1 MQSTPHLA
9 IPLQLPMEQYRMQ
22 PVQQIVIAIRGD
34 MDIVK
39 ARSAARDVARN
50 IGFGPIDQ
58 ARIATAVSE
67 LARYVLLHSGEGHVA
82 FQNITRTG
90 RNGIEFEVLDNG
102 PRPATS
108 EQELFLSQSFAPLP
122 VMENG
127 LQGAQRLMDEFVV
140 ETQTNDQTRI
150 TCRKWR
156 L

>member
-1 MQSTPHLA
+1 
-9 IPLQLPMEQYRMQ
+9 MEQYRMQ

-67 LARYVLLHSGEGHVA
+67 LARYVLLHSGEGQVA
-82 FQNITRTG
+82 FQTINRSD
-90 RNGIEFEVLDNG
+90 RKGIEFEVLDNG
-102 PRPATS
+102 PYVDNNKQEQMMSNGFGYSPTIAT
-108 EQELFLSQSFAPLP
+108 
-122 VMENG
+122 G
-127 LQGAQRLMDEFVV
+127 LQGAQRLLDEFII
-140 ETQTNDQTRI
+140 ETQNNDQTRI